1 MIPVICQPGEFAKF
15 HITRMPSLRFFC
27 CRMLIEHLLISDPT
41 AHHTTVTR
49 TRYSHHYCPGNITYL
64 STNIFR
70 FMQQNER
77 KTVANSAYINAKR
90 KKMAV
95 TDINP
100 FGDNTVTVG
109 L

>member
-1 MIPVICQPGEFAKF
+1 
-15 HITRMPSLRFFC
+15 
-27 CRMLIEHLLISDPT
+27 MLIEHLLISDPT

-70 FMQQNER
+70 SMQQNECE
-77 KTVANSAYINAKR
+77 TVANSAYINAKR
-90 KKMAV
+90 EKLAAI
-95 TDINP
+95 DINP

>member
-1 MIPVICQPGEFAKF
+1 
-15 HITRMPSLRFFC
+15 
-27 CRMLIEHLLISDPT
+27 MLIEHLLISDPT

-90 KKMAV
+90 KKWQLQTLILSV
-95 TDINP
+95 TIRLQLVCKYADVFNEI
-100 FGDNTVTVG
+100 G
-109 L
+109 